1 MLYNEAMLTTLAMA
15 AIGGQDYEALWDE
28 ARKPCKDMPYVSFEI
43 GAGYFG
49 EILRTTAIV
58 AMDGRTLAT
67 IRHELPASRLGG
79 SGRYPMVV
87 VSNYVEHFDGTS
99 LTKYDSLTG
108 STTFR
113 DSSSPRDAL
122 YPALTMFW
130 LDLRKETGW
139 RIVGAQDEE
148 RNDGAGKYR
157 RFELAKDGTEATWK
171 IEVRMR
177 DGFVVYDWHGQ
188 HGDQL
193 GKGYNQGQYWAQE
206 PRDLAWKPP
215 TKTAAGG

>member
-1 MLYNEAMLTTLAMA
+1 MLTTLALA
-15 AIGGQDYEALWDE
+15 AIGGQDFEALWDE
-28 ARKPCKDMPYVSFEI
+28 ARKPCWDMPYASFTL
-43 GAGYFG
+43 GGGYFG
-49 EILRTTAIV
+49 EVHNTTAIV
-58 AMDGRTLAT
+58 AKDGRTLAAV
-67 IRHELPASRLGG
+67 RHELPASRLGG

-108 STTFR
+108 STIVKATG
-113 DSSSPRDAL
+113 SPRDTL

-130 LDLRKETGW
+130 LDLRKQSGW
-139 RIVGAQDEE
+139 RIVGVTDEV

-157 RFELAKDGTEATWK
+157 RFELAKEGTEATWK

-193 GKGYNQGQYWAQE
+193 GKGYNNGQYWVQE

-215 TKTAAGG
+215 TKANDGG

>member
-1 MLYNEAMLTTLAMA
+1 MLTTLALA

-28 ARKPCKDMPYVSFEI
+28 ARKPCREMPYASFEI

-49 EILRTTAIV
+49 EVRNTTAIV
-58 AMDGRTLAT
+58 AKDGRTLAT

-99 LTKYDSLTG
+99 LIKYDSLTG
-108 STTFR
+108 STTVKA
-113 DSSSPRDAL
+113 SASPRDTL

-130 LDLRKETGW
+130 LDLRKQSGW
-139 RIVGAQDEE
+139 RIVSVTDEE
-148 RNDGAGKYR
+148 RSDWAAKYR
-157 RFELAKDGTEATWK
+157 RFELAKTGVEATWK

-193 GKGYNQGQYWAQE
+193 GKGYNNGQYWAQE
-206 PRDLAWKPP
+206 PRELAWKPP
-215 TKTAAGG
+215 TKGPDGG